1 MASVTFQ
8 QGVDGYSATY
18 DTMLR
23 ESKPQKTYETA
34 ANVNVDGADSAGKHN
49 QGLLEFG
56 NLFGNGPGQ
65 IPLGATITSATLT
78 LNVSDATPQSFTL
91 NRMLIDWSANSAWTW
106 NSFGNGIQADGT
118 EARST
123 ADGTFASIGTGNQ
136 GLDVTQSLQAWS
148 SGAANFGWAI
158 LMDGSNGWDFSSSE
172 GPVAPK
178 LTVDYITTSTA
189 GLLVTETGGSTTV
202 TEGGQG
208 DSFLVALKSAPTA
221 NVTITIAG
229 NPDVDAGPTTL
240 TFTPGNWQTAQ
251 TVTLTALDDAVVE
264 GTEVK
269 NVGLSSASADASYDG
284 LSASV
289 STTILDN
296 DTPPPPAGLVVTE
309 TGGSTTVAEGGQ
321 GDSILV
327 ALKSAPA
334 ADVTIT
340 IAGNPDV
347 DRDPAI
353 LTFTAANWQTAQSV
367 ALTAVDDT
375 LVEGTEVKTVGLS
388 SASADP
394 SYDGLSTSISTT
406 ILDNDTQGELTVA
419 SVTFQQGVDGYNSTY
434 DTMLR
439 ESKPTSSYK
448 SAANV
453 NVDGVDSAGKH
464 NQGLLEFGNL
474 FGNGPGQIPLGAT
487 ITSATLT
494 LNVSDATPQSF
505 TLNRMLIDWSANSA
519 WTWNSFG
526 NGIQADGTEARS
538 TADGTFASI
547 GTGNQGLDVT
557 QSLQAWSS
565 GAANFGWA
573 ILMDGSNG
581 WDFSSS
587 EGPVAPK
594 LTVDYIITSTAGL
607 LVTETGGSTTVT
619 EGGQGDSF
627 FVALKSAPTA
637 NVTITI
643 AGNPDV
649 DAGPTTLTF
658 TPGNWQTAQ
667 TVTLTA
673 LDDAVVEGT
682 EVKNVGLSSASA
694 DASYDGL
701 SASVST
707 TILDNDTPPPP
718 AGLVV
723 TETGGST
730 TVAEGGQGDSFLV
743 ALKSAPT
750 ANVTITITGNPDV
763 DRDPA
768 TLMFTPANWQTAQ
781 TVTLTAVDDAL
792 VEGTEVSTVGLS
804 SGSVD
809 ASYNGLSASVSTT
822 ILDNDTPPP
831 PAGLVVTETGGS
843 TTVTEGGQGDS
854 ILVALTS
861 APTADVTVTVPGNAD
876 VNTAPATLTFTA
888 ANWQTAQ
895 SVALTAV
902 NDTLVE
908 GTEVKTIALTSTSSD
923 AGFNQLG
930 ASFNVTVIDNDFSSP
945 FLVQVHDTTQYKAG
959 DPTGY
964 GSCDPSG
971 LAYVPELNLLLMA
984 DLEHDESPFFSP
996 TNLFSVRPGVKPDGT
1011 PDLPQVSSYSLTSFT
1026 KEPTGLAYNPYN
1038 HFLYITDDDARKVF
1052 WVDPNNPSVKLG
1064 EFSVKGFGITDAEDP
1079 AFGTNGNIYVLNG
1092 VTQHIFEL
1100 TPNGSSLVR
1109 SVALPS
1115 VITDAEGLAYDAAS
1129 DIFYVASGKTKGK
1142 IFALDHDMHLISTLD
1157 LLNDPSYRNPTGGI
1171 SPKIKG
1177 LELAPSSDPNDGNHL
1192 SLYAA
1197 DYGSDQK
1204 ADGRLF
1210 EIDLAPDWPVA

>member
-1 MASVTFQ
+1 
-8 QGVDGYSATY
+8 
-18 DTMLR
+18 
-23 ESKPQKTYETA
+23 
-34 ANVNVDGADSAGKHN
+34 
-49 QGLLEFG
+49 
-56 NLFGNGPGQ
+56 
-65 IPLGATITSATLT
+65 
-78 LNVSDATPQSFTL
+78 
-91 NRMLIDWSANSAWTW
+91 
-106 NSFGNGIQADGT
+106 
-118 EARST
+118 
-123 ADGTFASIGTGNQ
+123 
-136 GLDVTQSLQAWS
+136 
-148 SGAANFGWAI
+148 
-158 LMDGSNGWDFSSSE
+158 MDGSNGWDFSSSE

-208 DSFLVALKSAPTA
+208 DSFFVALKSAPTA

-547 GTGNQGLDVT
+547 GTGNQGLDV
-557 QSLQAWSS
+557 
-565 GAANFGWA
+565 N
-573 ILMDGSNG
+573 
-581 WDFSSS
+581 S
-587 EGPVAPK
+587 E
-594 LTVDYIITSTAGL
+594 
-607 LVTETGGSTTVT
+607 
-619 EGGQGDSF
+619 
-627 FVALKSAPTA
+627 
-637 NVTITI
+637 
-643 AGNPDV
+643 
-649 DAGPTTLTF
+649 
-658 TPGNWQTAQ
+658 
-667 TVTLTA
+667 
-673 LDDAVVEGT
+673 
-682 EVKNVGLSSASA
+682 
-694 DASYDGL
+694 
-701 SASVST
+701 
-707 TILDNDTPPPP
+707 P
-718 AGLVV
+718 AGLVLRCR
-723 TETGGST
+723 ELWLGDPDGWIERLGLQFFRRTGGPQAHGGLYHHVHRRVVGDGDRRFDDGHRRRAGRQFFRCAQIRSHGERDDHDRRKSRRRCRSDDPD
-730 TVAEGGQGDSFLV
+730 VHARKLADGPDRDADGVGRCGRGGNGGQERR
-743 ALKSAPT
+743 P
-750 ANVTITITGNPDV
+750 IE
-763 DRDPA
+763 R
-768 TLMFTPANWQTAQ
+768 
-781 TVTLTAVDDAL
+781 
-792 VEGTEVSTVGLS
+792 ERRR
-804 SGSVD
+804 
-809 ASYNGLSASVSTT
+809 
-822 ILDNDTPPP
+822 
-831 PAGLVVTETGGS
+831 
-843 TTVTEGGQGDS
+843 
-854 ILVALTS
+854 
-861 APTADVTVTVPGNAD
+861 
-876 VNTAPATLTFTA
+876 
-888 ANWQTAQ
+888 
-895 SVALTAV
+895 
-902 NDTLVE
+902 
-908 GTEVKTIALTSTSSD
+908 
-923 AGFNQLG
+923 
-930 ASFNVTVIDNDFSSP
+930 
-945 FLVQVHDTTQYKAG
+945 
-959 DPTGY
+959 
-964 GSCDPSG
+964 
-971 LAYVPELNLLLMA
+971 EL
-984 DLEHDESPFFSP
+984 
-996 TNLFSVRPGVKPDGT
+996 
-1011 PDLPQVSSYSLTSFT
+1011 
-1026 KEPTGLAYNPYN
+1026 
-1038 HFLYITDDDARKVF
+1038 
-1052 WVDPNNPSVKLG
+1052 
-1064 EFSVKGFGITDAEDP
+1064 
-1079 AFGTNGNIYVLNG
+1079 
-1092 VTQHIFEL
+1092 
-1100 TPNGSSLVR
+1100 
-1109 SVALPS
+1109 
-1115 VITDAEGLAYDAAS
+1115 
-1129 DIFYVASGKTKGK
+1129 
-1142 IFALDHDMHLISTLD
+1142 
-1157 LLNDPSYRNPTGGI
+1157 
-1171 SPKIKG
+1171 
-1177 LELAPSSDPNDGNHL
+1177 
-1192 SLYAA
+1192 
-1197 DYGSDQK
+1197 
-1204 ADGRLF
+1204 
-1210 EIDLAPDWPVA
+1210 